1 MGPDW
6 GSSSAGPGAGPGA
19 SPEEDMET
27 LVTVERECECVRVS
41 ASGSG
46 TPGSCPPG
54 ARSADSAD
62 PGRSWNGEAVVQS
75 EIDLQ
80 SLEE

>member
-27 LVTVERECECVRVS
+27 LVTVERECVRVS